1 MSAVSVWHVKMVLVS
16 SFLTCVIHAWW
27 ETQVQRARVSIAD
40 LELMLEG
47 EFPGAPHRDF
57 VLGEINCKFQY
68 SCILM
73 NLFQSKIIW
82 VRLLLGFDKTNWK
95 LIWIIGLGFDKK
107 KLETDLTD
115 WINNLLQYIYAW
127 VLLYLHWGIFR
138 LLKHF
143 YGAKSARK
151 LICIQLYNGIC
162 AGCQCS
168 NERSCFCA
176 LILLYCLIS
185 IWTSERLL

>member
-1 MSAVSVWHVKMVLVS
+1 MLLVS

-95 LIWIIGLGFDKK
+95 LIWLIGSTTFCNISTLECYYIFTKESLDFLKK
-107 KLETDLTD
+107 
-115 WINNLLQYIYAW
+115 I
-127 VLLYLHWGIFR
+127 
-138 LLKHF
+138 